1 MTSPAPVQR
10 QAQHKGGRK
19 IRHVVY
25 CSQEQHD
32 RLVIK
37 ANGEGVTVAKLLSD
51 SALGEGSRISKRAL
65 FNEISAV
72 RTMFNHAL
80 TQHRLQDTE
89 EALAAL
95 IAMEKRIA
103 QA

>member
-1 MTSPAPVQR
+1 VVQR

-37 ANGEGVTVAKLLSD
+37 ATAEGVTVAKLLSD
-51 SALGEGSRISKRAL
+51 SALGDGAQISKRAL

-72 RTMFNHAL
+72 RRMFNHAI
-80 TQHRLQDTE
+80 TQYSLPDTQ
-89 EALAAL
+89 EAIAAL
-95 IAMEKRIA
+95 IAMEQRIA